1 MENMENEDSRNIL
14 VIIGALRTVS
24 TTVDENIKI
33 LSRQCPIELV
43 QRTNILGTC
52 GIIKTVT
59 EQVSEWI
66 KI

>member
-1 MENMENEDSRNIL
+1 MENEDSRNIL

-33 LSRQCPIELV
+33 LSRQRPIELV
-43 QRTNILGTC
+43 QRTNILGTR